1 MLAQQTIGSQQGAG
15 HNSPVPG
22 ARAQDGASGA
32 AAAHSGAVPEV
43 SPAPGGRVESAPR
56 EAQGP
61 FVAAS
66 ESPVPVSRAMCR
78 KVLVVEDGRRL
89 REMLVDAIRL
99 MGLEPEGAPTA
110 EVAAEMLQHT
120 VFTTAVLDLNLPHM
134 GGLELAETIRQQW
147 PDVQIIILTAFG
159 NLDAAKRAI
168 RLDVVDFL
176 TKPCG
181 MSDLEIALS
190 RARLRWMERCA
201 PEDHVVR
208 QEPRA
213 SSVVVEVP
221 TPKAGMSMEEMERQ
235 AIMAALARNAG
246 SREAAAAELGISVR
260 KLYYRLQQYQKSSN
274 RLAGRDR
281 LET

>member
-1 MLAQQTIGSQQGAG
+1 
-15 HNSPVPG
+15 
-22 ARAQDGASGA
+22 
-32 AAAHSGAVPEV
+32 
-43 SPAPGGRVESAPR
+43 
-56 EAQGP
+56 
-61 FVAAS
+61 
-66 ESPVPVSRAMCR
+66 
-78 KVLVVEDGRRL
+78 
-89 REMLVDAIRL
+89 
-99 MGLEPEGAPTA
+99 
-110 EVAAEMLQHT
+110 MLQHT

-213 SSVVVEVP
+213 GSAAGVAVEVP

-274 RLAGRDR
+274 RLAAKSSMRPAEPDR
-281 LET
+281 MET